1 MTARSASN
9 KRGASKSPRS
19 KKKNSP
25 KKIPG
30 GMMLVTGVALGFFG
44 AFLMGLT
51 PDAVDVR
58 TAAKPGTENEQKILN
73 KPVFDFYTLLPESE
87 ITVPNIEQ
95 VPERQ
100 PRKAATATTASP
112 DKPAVKAPE
121 APAQSRRYLLQAGS
135 FRNEADASRLRVALV
150 LQGLEP
156 RVEEVNVR
164 NGETWFRVQL
174 GPFTDAETLS
184 KTQSVLAENGIDSL
198 LLQLK

>member
-1 MTARSASN
+1 MTARSESN

-30 GMMLVTGVALGFFG
+30 GMMLVAGAALGFFG

-51 PDAVDVR
+51 PNAVDVR
-58 TAAKPGTENEQKILN
+58 TAAEQGADKNQKILN

-87 ITVPNIEQ
+87 VTVPNIEQ

-100 PRKAATATTASP
+100 PREPAPAVSS
-112 DKPAVKAPE
+112 DKPVTRASE
-121 APAQSRRYLLQAGS
+121 SPAQPRRYLLQAGS
-135 FRNEADASRLRVALV
+135 FRNEEDARRLRVELV
-150 LQGLEP
+150 LQGLDP
-156 RVEEVNVR
+156 KVEEVNVR

-174 GPFTDAETLS
+174 GPFADSETLS
-184 KTQSVLAENGIDSL
+184 KTQGVLAENRIDSL

>member
-1 MTARSASN
+1 MTERSASN
-9 KRGASKSPRS
+9 KRGASKSPRT
-19 KKKNSP
+19 KKKNNP
-25 KKIPG
+25 KIPG

-44 AFLMGLT
+44 AFLIGLT

-58 TAAKPGTENEQKILN
+58 TVADQDAGQEAKILN

-87 ITVPNIEQ
+87 VTVPNVEP

-100 PRKAATATTASP
+100 PRGKVTPPSDKPVIRVSETTA
-112 DKPAVKAPE
+112 K
-121 APAQSRRYLLQAGS
+121 SRRYLLQAGS
-135 FRNEADASRLRVALV
+135 FRNEEDARRLRVELV

-156 RVEEVNVR
+156 KVEEVDVR

-174 GPFTDAETLS
+174 GPFSDQETLN
-184 KTQSVLAENGIDSL
+184 KTQSVLAENRIDSL

>member
-1 MTARSASN
+1 MTARSTSN

-19 KKKNSP
+19 KKKSSA

-30 GMMLVTGVALGFFG
+30 GMMLVTGAALGFFA

-51 PDAVDVR
+51 PEAVDVR
-58 TAAKPGTENEQKILN
+58 TAADQGGEKEIKILN

-87 ITVPNIEQ
+87 VTVPNIEQ

-100 PRKAATATTASP
+100 PRGTATATSP

-121 APAQSRRYLLQAGS
+121 TPAKPGRYLLQAGS
-135 FRNEADASRLRVALV
+135 FRSEADARRLMGTLG
-150 LQGLEP
+150 LQGLQP

-174 GPFTDAETLS
+174 GPFDDSESLS
-184 KTQSVLAENGIDSL
+184 KTQSVLAENRIDSL